1 MPNMKATLEHHTKYD
16 DSDGNIVEIKI
27 WRVPV
32 TEYAPHGIKYSL
44 VYIVDGVRVVG
55 YDNERG
61 KGDHRHIN
69 GVEFLYQ
76 YHGVQALFNDF
87 KADMKEVKQGVI

>member
-1 MPNMKATLEHHTKYD
+1 MPNIKATLEHHIKYD

-32 TEYAPHGIKYSL
+32 TEHTPHGFKYAL
-44 VYIVDGVRVVG
+44 VYIVDGVRIVG

-61 KGDHRHIN
+61 KGDHRHF
-69 GVEFLYQ
+69 EDTEYPYR
-76 YHGVQALFNDF
+76 YHGIQALFNDF
-87 KADMKEVKQGVI
+87 KTDMEAAKRRK